1 MAENIPM
8 LALSPTMEEGV
19 IVKWVK
25 NEGDTVQQGDV
36 LCEVETDKATMEY
49 ESPAS
54 GVLLKILAPE
64 GASVPVGKE
73 IAIIGEAG
81 EAAASKEEQPKPEKA
96 AEKPTEAK
104 KIPEKPAKGEKR
116 PEPEKPAEEK
126 RPKPQTVMPIT
137 EEEVRRKEPAAEGK
151 VLATPLARR
160 LAKERGVDLA
170 AIKGSGPEGRI
181 TRDDVEAAAAG
192 APAAGRP
199 GGGMGILPMA
209 SAPAP
214 AGKLEDKT
222 IEVTP
227 KRKVIADTLSGSK
240 FSAPHFYLKVT
251 AGVENLMAARAR
263 LNQRLGAH
271 VSVNAFLMKFVA
283 ETLKRHPMINAT
295 WTNDA
300 IVQHAAIDIALAVA
314 QPDGLIAPVV
324 RDCGAKGI
332 LQIDRELKALVEK
345 TRKGALTRADYADS
359 TFTISSLGT
368 YGIEEFTAIINPPG
382 SAILAV
388 GEFMKICVA
397 DENEQICAK
406 LCAKLTLSCD
416 HRLIDGT
423 IGAGFLRDLKQM
435 IEYPIEPLY

>member
-25 NEGDTVQQGDV
+25 NEGDAVAQGDV

-49 ESPAS
+49 ESPAD
-54 GVLLKILAPE
+54 GVLLKILAQE
-64 GASVPVGKE
+64 GSSVPVGKE
-73 IAIIGEAG
+73 IATIGEAG
-81 EAAASKEEQPKPEKA
+81 EKAEGAAKTAEPEHEKEEKA
-96 AEKPTEAK
+96 V
-104 KIPEKPAKGEKR
+104 
-116 PEPEKPAEEK
+116 EKPAEAEK
-126 RPKPQTVMPIT
+126 KPQEPAKAEKPPEKAEPEPEPPAEQTQKPRLP
-137 EEEVRRKEPAAEGK
+137 EEAPPQQKMTKPAAEGK
-151 VLATPLARR
+151 FVATPLARR
-160 LAKERGVDLA
+160 LADERGVDLSTVQ
-170 AIKGSGPEGRI
+170 GSGPDGRI
-181 TRDDVEAAAAG
+181 TRDDVKAAVSKTSPQAATAAAQG
-192 APAAGRP
+192 T
-199 GGGMGILPMA
+199 
-209 SAPAP
+209 
-214 AGKLEDKT
+214 LEDKT
-222 IEVTP
+222 IEITP

-263 LNQRLGAH
+263 LNKSLNAH
-271 VSVNAFLMKFVA
+271 VPVNAFLIKFVA
-283 ETLKRHPMINAT
+283 ETLRRHPMVNAT
-295 WTNDA
+295 WKEDA
-300 IVQHAAIDIALAVA
+300 IEQHAAIDIALAVS

-332 LQIDRELKALVEK
+332 LQIDTELKALVDK

-359 TFTISSLGT
+359 TFTVSSLGT

-416 HRLIDGT
+416 HRLIDGA
-423 IGAGFLRDLKQM
+423 IGANFLRDLKQM